1 MKTLKF
7 IAAAI
12 AVAVI
17 AFIVV
22 AAIIVAPV
30 FERIG

>member
-22 AAIIVAPV
+22 VAIIVAPV
-30 FERIG
+30 FDRIG